1 MNFIDT
7 HSHLYLE
14 DFDTDLKEVV
24 LRAKQADIQY
34 VLLPNIDSSTIERL
48 QKTKDKYPDFFF
60 PMMGLHPTSVKENY
74 KEELERVNFELKN
87 GKYIAV
93 GEIGIDLY
101 WDDKFSKEQE
111 LVLQSQIDMA
121 LKYDLP
127 VVIHMRDSFEEV
139 ISIMEAYRHK
149 NLRGVF
155 HCFTGTIEQAQHIIG
170 LGFFLGIG
178 GVVTFKNSGL
188 DKVVKELDLK
198 NIILETDAPYLS
210 PTPYRGKRNESAY
223 MLKTAE
229 KLASIFERPLDE
241 IAEVTTANAKQLFR
255 L

>member
-7 HSHLYLE
+7 HSHLYLD

-24 LRAKQADIQY
+24 LRAKQADIQRI
-34 VLLPNIDSSTIERL
+34 LLPNIDSTTIERL
-48 QKTKDKYPDFFF
+48 QKTTNKYPELFF

-74 KEELERVNFELKN
+74 EKELERVNFELEN
-87 GKYIAV
+87 RKYIAV

-101 WDDKFSKEQE
+101 WDKNYIKEQE
-111 LVLQSQIDMA
+111 RALKSQFDMA
-121 LKYDLP
+121 LKHDLP

-139 ISIMEAYRHK
+139 MSIVEPYRNK

-155 HCFTGTIEQAQHIIG
+155 HCFTGTVEQAQRIVE
-170 LGFFLGIG
+170 LGFYLGIG

>member
-14 DFDTDLKEVV
+14 DFDNDLNEVIE
-24 LRAKQADIQY
+24 RAKKADIQY
-34 VLLPNIDSSTIERL
+34 VLLPNIDSSTTERL
-48 QKTKDKYPDFFF
+48 LKTTEKYPHFFY
-60 PMMGLHPTSVKENY
+60 PMMGLHPTSVKENF
-74 KEELERVNFELKN
+74 ENELEKVEKELKN
-87 GKYIAV
+87 GDYIAV

-101 WDDKFSKEQE
+101 WDKSFAKEQDMAFRAQ
-111 LVLQSQIDMA
+111 LDMA

-127 VVIHMRDSFEEV
+127 VVIHMRDSFDEIYAVVED
-139 ISIMEAYRHK
+139 YRGKGLH
-149 NLRGVF
+149 GVF
-155 HCFTGTIEQAQHIIG
+155 HCFTGTLEQAHHIID

-198 NIILETDAPYLS
+198 HIILETDAPYLS
-210 PTPYRGKRNESAY
+210 PTPHRGKRNESAY

-229 KLASIFERPLDE
+229 KIATIFEKPLDE
-241 IAEVTTANAKQLFR
+241 IAAITTENAKQLFR
-255 L
+255 I